1 MALDRRRRQLALKI
15 AVALVA
21 LAGAGQLDTR
31 SAALAQGRQPAPWCA
46 YLGASDGGYDCGYY
60 TFDQCMATARGVG
73 NYCVPNPQVLWAPE
87 QPRRRVRK

>member
-21 LAGAGQLDTR
+21 VAGAGR
-31 SAALAQGRQPAPWCA
+31 STPAPPPWRRGDSRRPGA
-46 YLGASDGGYDCGYY
+46 RYLGASDGGYDCGYY